1 MNHSGYLNFEHNLFE
16 RCQIG
21 VITNVKYTLDD
32 SGQVTDIFSGFVG
45 VQLIQEAMRFD
56 SVRWTNPAFGSFGS
70 NNLCGIISIPKP
82 NDVVMIAFDI
92 QNRPFVIGA
101 VWYDLMVKGINESKA
116 IGAEKTDNRL
126 RMKPGEIRIRGLK
139 GNSLTMHN
147 DGTMIYRVDDTKDD
161 GSSPVITVDSNGN
174 LSAVNIKDANVE
186 CQTAELKA
194 AVSAKITTKTADI
207 EADQA
212 NVISDD
218 IHLGKT
224 GAEAPVIR
232 DTDKAQHIDP
242 ITGLPV
248 FTNFYVTKSQTTKS
262 K

>member
-1 MNHSGYLNFEHNLFE
+1 MNDFSDIHLDHDLFE

-21 VITNVKYTLDD
+21 IITDLKYALDD
-32 SGQVTDIFSGFVG
+32 SGKVTDIFSGFVG
-45 VQLIQEAMRFD
+45 VQLLQEAMNFD
-56 SVRWTNPAFGSFGS
+56 FVRWTNPAFGSFG
-70 NNLCGIISIPKP
+70 NNYGIISVPMV
-82 NDVVMIAFDI
+82 NDVVVIAFDI
-92 QNRPFVIGA
+92 QNRPFVVGT
-101 VWYDLMVKGINESKA
+101 VWYDLIVKGMNETKA
-116 IGAEKTDNRL
+116 IGKETTDNRL
-126 RMKPGEIRIRGLK
+126 RLMPGEIRVRGKK
-139 GNSLTMHN
+139 GNSLTLHN
-147 DGTMIYRVDDTKDD
+147 DGTMVYRVDDTKDD

-174 LSAVNIKDANVE
+174 LSAVNVKDANVE